1 MRYCA
6 AFCCA
11 VLSVCDA
18 KEGRIPNIW
27 ALLFSMTGLA
37 WSFLSDGLPGLA
49 DSLVGAAGM
58 FVLLWLLYTLR
69 LMGAGDVK
77 LFMMLGVFYRW
88 PGVLYVF
95 AASVMAGSVYAVI
108 RFWRKKDAKKRFLQ
122 LASYLEEI
130 HSGGKPESYIR
141 TAGKD
146 ARVSFAVFA
155 ALGALAVSVFGIG

>member
-11 VLSVCDA
+11 VLSVFDA

-27 ALLFSMTGLA
+27 VLLFSMTGLA

-95 AASVMAGSVYAVI
+95 AASVLAGSIHAVI
-108 RFWRKKDAKKRFLQ
+108 RFWRKKDAKKRFSQ

-130 HSGGKPESYIR
+130 RTGGKPESYIR